1 MNNKDNLVDKKRQR
15 FAALCCA
22 DVHNEIKSELTGNY
36 KIITKFVTASE
47 KIILSNDSYTRPKT
61 EKILFSF
68 LLPNARRFFIEWDFC
83 LAALFE
89 GGID

>member
-1 MNNKDNLVDKKRQR
+1 MIRTRD
-15 FAALCCA
+15 
-22 DVHNEIKSELTGNY
+22 LTQ
-36 KIITKFVTASE
+36 K
-47 KIILSNDSYTRPKT
+47 
-61 EKILFSF
+61 KILFSF